1 LFNYNPPGMFN
12 FKTKSLFGQ
21 TKQLE
26 REIDQFVDILSE
38 VGLVFKSI
46 VSLYLNNGNTDKFD
60 EMVKQV
66 SGMESKADK
75 ITKDVERALF
85 EESLIPD
92 ARSDVLRLLEHMD
105 ELIGMYQGNCYHF
118 SIQKPDFPKEF
129 HIDLIS
135 QSETAVK
142 CVESLCLTT
151 RSFFRDIKSESDN
164 AHKVTFYEKESDKKF
179 TSFVRRIFDSE
190 LHLDQKMHLR
200 YFVEKIDRICDQ
212 AEDIADEIK
221 IYAIKRSM

>member
-1 LFNYNPPGMFN
+1 MFG
-12 FKTKSLFGQ
+12 FKTELLFGQ

-46 VSLYLNNGNTDKFD
+46 VSLYLNNGNSDKFD
-60 EMVKQV
+60 GMVEQV
-66 SGMESKADK
+66 RGMESKADK
-75 ITKDVERALF
+75 ITKEVERTLY
-85 EESLIPD
+85 EETLIPD

-129 HIDLIS
+129 HRDLIS
-135 QSETAVK
+135 LCETVVN
-142 CVESLCLTT
+142 CVESLCLTV
-151 RSFFRDIKSESDN
+151 RSFFRDTKSVRDD
-164 AHKVTFYEKESDKKF
+164 AHKVTFYEKEFDIQFSSLARK
-179 TSFVRRIFDSE
+179 IFDSK
-190 LHLDQKMHLR
+190 LPLDQKMHLR

-212 AEDIADEIK
+212 AEDIADEIQ
-221 IYAIKRSM
+221 IYAIKRSI

>member
-1 LFNYNPPGMFN
+1 MFG
-12 FKTKSLFGQ
+12 FKTESLFGQ

-60 EMVKQV
+60 ELVKQV
-66 SGMESKADK
+66 SEMESKADK
-75 ITKDVERALF
+75 ITKEVERTLY
-85 EESLIPD
+85 EETLIPD

-129 HIDLIS
+129 HGDLIS
-135 QSETAVK
+135 LCETVVN
-142 CVESLCLTT
+142 CVESLCLTV
-151 RSFFRDIKSESDN
+151 RSFFRDTKSVRDN
-164 AHKVTFYEKESDKKF
+164 AHKVTFYEKESDIQFSSLARK
-179 TSFVRRIFDSE
+179 IFDSD
-190 LHLDQKMHLR
+190 LLLDQKMHLR

-212 AEDIADEIK
+212 AEDIADEIQ
-221 IYAIKRSM
+221 IYAIKRSI

>member
-1 LFNYNPPGMFN
+1 MFG
-12 FKTKSLFGQ
+12 FKTQSLFGQ

-66 SGMESKADK
+66 SSMESKADK
-75 ITKDVERALF
+75 ITKEVERTLY
-85 EESLIPD
+85 EETLIPD

-105 ELIGMYQGNCYHF
+105 EVIGMYQGNCYHF

-129 HIDLIS
+129 HEDLINLS
-135 QSETAVK
+135 KTVVN
-142 CVESLCLTT
+142 CVESLCLTV
-151 RSFFRDIKSESDN
+151 RSFFRDTKSVRDN
-164 AHKVTFYEKESDKKF
+164 AHKVTFYEKESDMQFSSLARK
-179 TSFVRRIFDSE
+179 IFDSN
-190 LHLDQKMHLR
+190 LPLDQKMHLR

-212 AEDIADEIK
+212 AEDIADEIQ
-221 IYAIKRSM
+221 IYTIKRSI

>member
-1 LFNYNPPGMFN
+1 MFG
-12 FKTKSLFGQ
+12 FKTESLFGQ

-60 EMVKQV
+60 AMVKQV

-75 ITKDVERALF
+75 ITKEVERALY
-85 EESLIPD
+85 EETLIPD

-129 HIDLIS
+129 HKDLIS
-135 QSETAVK
+135 LSETVVK
-142 CVESLCLTT
+142 CVESLCLTA
-151 RSFFRDIKSESDN
+151 RSFFRDIKSVRDN
-164 AHKVTFYEKESDKKF
+164 AHKVTFYEKESDIQF
-179 TSFVRRIFDSE
+179 SSLARRIFNSD
-190 LHLDQKMHLR
+190 LPLDQKMHLR
-200 YFVEKIDRICDQ
+200 YFVEKIDRICDH
-212 AEDIADEIK
+212 AEDIADEIQ
-221 IYAIKRSM
+221 IYTIKRSV

>member
-1 LFNYNPPGMFN
+1 MFS
-12 FKTKSLFGQ
+12 FKTESLFGQ

-75 ITKDVERALF
+75 ITKEVERALY
-85 EESLIPD
+85 EDTLIPD

-118 SIQKPDFPKEF
+118 SIQKPDFPKDF
-129 HIDLIS
+129 HEDLINL
-135 QSETAVK
+135 SETVVN
-142 CVESLCLTT
+142 CVESLCLTV
-151 RSFFRDIKSESDN
+151 RSFFRDIKSVRDN
-164 AHKVTFYEKESDKKF
+164 AHKVTFYEKESDIQF
-179 TSFVRRIFDSE
+179 SSLARRIFNSD
-190 LHLDQKMHLR
+190 LPLDQKMHLR
-200 YFVEKIDRICDQ
+200 YFVEKIDRICDH
-212 AEDIADEIK
+212 AEDIADEIQ
-221 IYAIKRSM
+221 IYTIKRSV

>member
-1 LFNYNPPGMFN
+1 MFG
-12 FKTKSLFGQ
+12 FKTESLFGQ

-46 VSLYLNNGNTDKFD
+46 VSLYLNEGYSDKFD

-66 SGMESKADK
+66 SGMESRADK
-75 ITKDVERALF
+75 ITKEVERTLY
-85 EESLIPD
+85 EETLIPD

-118 SIQKPDFPKEF
+118 SIQKPDFPKDF
-129 HIDLIS
+129 HKDLINLS
-135 QSETAVK
+135 DTAVN
-142 CVESLCLTT
+142 CVESLCLTV
-151 RSFFRDIKSESDN
+151 RSFFRDIKSVRDN
-164 AHKVTFYEKESDKKF
+164 AHKVTFYEKESDMQFSSLARK
-179 TSFVRRIFDSE
+179 IFDSD
-190 LHLDQKMHLR
+190 LPLDQKMHLR

-212 AEDIADEIK
+212 AEDIADEIQ
-221 IYAIKRSM
+221 IYAIKRSI

>member
-1 LFNYNPPGMFN
+1 MFG
-12 FKTKSLFGQ
+12 FKTESLFGQ

-75 ITKDVERALF
+75 ITKEVERALY
-85 EESLIPD
+85 EDTLIPD

-118 SIQKPDFPKEF
+118 SIQKPDFPKDF
-129 HIDLIS
+129 HKDLINL
-135 QSETAVK
+135 SETAVN
-142 CVESLCLTT
+142 CVESLCLTV
-151 RSFFRDIKSESDN
+151 RSFFRDIKSVRDN
-164 AHKVTFYEKESDKKF
+164 AHKVTFYEKESDMQFSSLARK
-179 TSFVRRIFDSE
+179 IFDSD
-190 LHLDQKMHLR
+190 LPLDQKMHLR

-212 AEDIADEIK
+212 AEDIADEIQ
-221 IYAIKRSM
+221 IYAIKRSI

>member
-1 LFNYNPPGMFN
+1 MFG
-12 FKTKSLFGQ
+12 FKTESLFGQ

-66 SGMESKADK
+66 SEMESKADK
-75 ITKDVERALF
+75 ITKEVERALY
-85 EESLIPD
+85 EDTLIPD

-118 SIQKPDFPKEF
+118 SIQKPDFPKDF
-129 HIDLIS
+129 HEDLINL
-135 QSETAVK
+135 SETVVN
-142 CVESLCLTT
+142 CVESLCLTV
-151 RSFFRDIKSESDN
+151 RSFFRDIKSVRDN
-164 AHKVTFYEKESDKKF
+164 AHKVTFYEKESDIQF
-179 TSFVRRIFDSE
+179 SSLARRIFNSD
-190 LHLDQKMHLR
+190 LPLDQKMHLR
-200 YFVEKIDRICDQ
+200 YFVEKIDRICDH
-212 AEDIADEIK
+212 AEDIADEIQ
-221 IYAIKRSM
+221 IYTIKRSV

>member
-1 LFNYNPPGMFN
+1 MFG
-12 FKTKSLFGQ
+12 FKTESLFGQ

-46 VSLYLNNGNTDKFD
+46 VSLYLNNGNSDKFD
-60 EMVKQV
+60 GMVEQV
-66 SGMESKADK
+66 RGMESKADK
-75 ITKDVERALF
+75 ITKEVERTLY
-85 EESLIPD
+85 EETLIPD

-129 HIDLIS
+129 HRDLIS
-135 QSETAVK
+135 LCETVVN
-142 CVESLCLTT
+142 CVESLCLTV
-151 RSFFRDIKSESDN
+151 RSFFRDTKSVRDD
-164 AHKVTFYEKESDKKF
+164 AHKVTFYEKESDMQFSSLARK
-179 TSFVRRIFDSE
+179 IFDSE
-190 LHLDQKMHLR
+190 LPLDQKMHLR

-212 AEDIADEIK
+212 AEDIADEIQ
-221 IYAIKRSM
+221 IYAIKRSI